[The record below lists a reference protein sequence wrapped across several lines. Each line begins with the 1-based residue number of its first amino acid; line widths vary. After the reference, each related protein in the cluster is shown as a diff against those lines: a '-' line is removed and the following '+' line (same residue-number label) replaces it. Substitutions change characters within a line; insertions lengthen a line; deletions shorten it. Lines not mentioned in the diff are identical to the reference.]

1 MNSINA
7 NHGVGT
13 HPTLT
18 ASDPVNLAE
27 RASAKPTASPL
38 PPDVF
43 IFDSFSEGAGG
54 VFDLDRDGL
63 GDVDHGHVIAKI
75 IESQTGIKPHQIDAG
90 YMPSY
95 AAANQL
101 MMPTL
106 NSLLARPDVSN
117 VYLNFSHNYGTSKTI
132 LTSLQTL
139 AARGA
144 QVFVAAGNESENI
157 MARALGSHPN
167 IHVVGSSAGI
177 IGQAPD
183 LTLSTFNSSAI
194 TSVANGRV
202 NAEIVSGGYDI
213 NDDGKADFDRDD
225 VSPIPFDPSG
235 KPLDSVLV
243 DSLGGDA
250 FNINLGDAP
259 LDSVAQI
266 GNLIEQKLIDPILV
280 KDIVARTNLNAET
293 IKAAYIH
300 VSHLATYQSSFGE
313 AGGLVLYQVDS
324 QDKVQVLP
332 HEQSVLLDSPASSW
346 AAPNAMVK
354 HILDSR

>member
-1 MNSINA
+1 MTSINS
-7 NHGVGT
+7 NHGVGAQA
-13 HPTLT
+13 TLA

-27 RASAKPTASPL
+27 LASAKPASAQ

-43 IFDSFSEGAGG
+43 VFDSFSEGAGG
-54 VFDLDRDGL
+54 IFDLDRDGL
-63 GDVDHGHVIAKI
+63 GDVDHGHIIAKI

-90 YMPSY
+90 YMPSDN
-95 AAANQL
+95 AANEL

-117 VYLNFSHNYGTSKTI
+117 VYLNFSHNYGLTTNI
-132 LTSLQTL
+132 LTGLKTL

-144 QVFVAAGNESENI
+144 QVFIAAGNESENH

-167 IHVVGSSAGI
+167 IHVVGSSTGV
-177 IGQAPD
+177 IGQTPD
-183 LTLSTFNSSAI
+183 STLSTFNSSAM

-202 NAEIVSGGYDI
+202 NVEVVNDGYDV
-213 NDDGKADFDRDD
+213 NGDGKADFGRDD

-250 FNINLGDAP
+250 FNIDMGDAP
-259 LDSVAQI
+259 RDSVARI
-266 GNLIEQKLIDPILV
+266 GTLVEQNLIDPILV
-280 KDIVARTNLNAET
+280 EDIVSRTSLEAET
-293 IKAAYIH
+293 LNEAYIH
-300 VSHLATYQSSFGE
+300 VSHLAAYQSSFGE
-313 AGGLVLYQVDS
+313 AGGLVLYQVDD
-324 QDKVQVLP
+324 QGKVQVLP
-332 HEQSVLLDSPASSW
+332 HEQSVLFDSPASSW